1 MKKIPKK
8 PTKTRKQRCRNLT
21 FHVAQ
26 QEHFRNN
33 LLQINTEIYRINHNK
48 YGKIVHLMTQMT

>member
-8 PTKTRKQRCRNLT
+8 NQQKQEKQRCRNLT

-26 QEHFRNN
+26 QEHFATT
-33 LLQINTEIYRINHNK
+33 LKNTTNK
-48 YGKIVHLMTQMT
+48 Y